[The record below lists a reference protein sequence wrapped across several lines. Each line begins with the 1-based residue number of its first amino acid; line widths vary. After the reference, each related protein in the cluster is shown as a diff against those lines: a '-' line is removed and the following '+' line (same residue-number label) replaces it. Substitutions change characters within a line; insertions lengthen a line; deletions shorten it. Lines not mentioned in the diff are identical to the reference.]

1 LGAIIRG
8 KERDLK
14 RRIEVI
20 NLKRGVPK
28 EELFR
33 KMLVG
38 DLVDLLRE
46 GIKELRK
53 GLEEMG
59 YWEEKER
66 FDKEVES
73 FEIYLHRLTTHGFS
87 VELDNPLL

>member
-1 LGAIIRG
+1 LDAIIRG
-8 KERDLK
+8 KERDLR
-14 RRIEVI
+14 RRIEII
-20 NLKRGVPK
+20 NLKRGISK

-33 KMLVG
+33 EMLVG

-46 GIKELRK
+46 GIKELRR

-66 FDKEVES
+66 FDKEVEN